1 MKSLWGKLG
10 GLSLASRTCI
20 TTLLVDF
27 RAGSPLSET
36 ATCQQG
42 KGVGDRA
49 VCRDPGHEQPAFVLV
64 GNDYTRGLVWICI
77 CSSTPSET
85 LLLSVG

>member
-27 RAGSPLSET
+27 KDGSPLSET
-36 ATCQQG
+36 ATCQQT

-49 VCRDPGHEQPAFVLV
+49 ICCDLGPEQPAFILMD
-64 GNDYTRGLVWICI
+64 ND
-77 CSSTPSET
+77 
-85 LLLSVG
+85 